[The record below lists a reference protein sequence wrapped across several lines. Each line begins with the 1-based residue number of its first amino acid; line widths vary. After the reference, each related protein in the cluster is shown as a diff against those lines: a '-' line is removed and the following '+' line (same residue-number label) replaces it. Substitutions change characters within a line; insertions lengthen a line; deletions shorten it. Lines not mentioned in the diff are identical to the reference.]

1 MRSRELRGPVRRTRT
16 AAVGLTASTSALL
29 RAKVPKKRRIATRT
43 MAPARQSDFRRPASS
58 RPIMPR
64 SRSSD
69 DLWRGESELSFTLHS
84 RYAGCYVSGV
94 RQNSPLLFC
103 NARMRDP
110 VSTRV
115 CRLSRALDPGWTV
128 DAGRCPGCALLFTTV
143 SYAMLRIENFHGTE
157 VVLVTATNVNT

>member
-115 CRLSRALDPGWTV
+115 CRLSRALDPVAGPWTQ
-128 DAGRCPGCALLFTTV
+128 DAARAARCFLLPYYGRCQIRVRMTIWVPDLC
-143 SYAMLRIENFHGTE
+143 
-157 VVLVTATNVNT
+157 

>member
-110 VSTRV
+110 VSTRTRV
-115 CRLSRALDPGWTV
+115 CRLS
-128 DAGRCPGCALLFTTV
+128 PGCRERWTLAVDRGRRTLPG
-143 SYAMLRIENFHGTE
+143 LRAAFYYRIVCN
-157 VVLVTATNVNT
+157 AAD

>member
-94 RQNSPLLFC
+94 RRNSPLLFC

-110 VSTRV
+110 RPSPLASVG
-115 CRLSRALDPGWTV
+115 CRMSRALDPGWTV
-128 DAGRCPGCALLFTTV
+128 DAARAARCFLLPYRMQCCGLKIFT
-143 SYAMLRIENFHGTE
+143 ARR
-157 VVLVTATNVNT
+157 

>member
-115 CRLSRALDPGWTV
+115 CRLSRALDPVAGPWTQ
-128 DAGRCPGCALLFTTV
+128 DAARAARCFLLPYRMQCCRLKI
-143 SYAMLRIENFHGTE
+143 S
-157 VVLVTATNVNT
+157 TARR

>member
-110 VSTRV
+110 VSTRGLSVVASAGPWLDRGRRTLPGLRAAFYYRIV
-115 CRLSRALDPGWTV
+115 CNAAD
-128 DAGRCPGCALLFTTV
+128 
-143 SYAMLRIENFHGTE
+143 
-157 VVLVTATNVNT
+157 

>member
-115 CRLSRALDPGWTV
+115 CRLSDVASAGPWLDR
-128 DAGRCPGCALLFTTV
+128 GRCPGCALLFTTV